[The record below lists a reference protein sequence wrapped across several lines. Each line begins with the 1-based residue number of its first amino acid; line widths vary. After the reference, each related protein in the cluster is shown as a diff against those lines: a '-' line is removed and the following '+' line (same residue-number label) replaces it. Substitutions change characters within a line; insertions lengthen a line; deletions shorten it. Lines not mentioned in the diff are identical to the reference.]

1 MWKWPVV
8 KYKHI
13 KIKPR
18 ICVLFILR
26 LTWTVNANSLKQ
38 NIIVT
43 KQMCSWLPL
52 SCKQNLVLFILPR
65 WQLDYD
71 VHPGRAWSSS
81 PCTWHCS
88 LHYLISPGNSLNKAR
103 DDRGLGWQWNHA
115 SFFALTVSISSL
127 FVPALLRTHSFSV
140 FFSVHETLRMCTFC
154 VLARQRHCAK
164 SQIWYD
170 TIRYDTR
177 CYFDVRSKADMSQ
190 LNLPHGN
197 DN

>member
-65 WQLDYD
+65 WQLDYV
-71 VHPGRAWSSS
+71 VHPGRAWSSW

-88 LHYLISPGNSLNKAR
+88 SHYLISPGNSLNKAR

-140 FFSVHETLRMCTFC
+140 FFLSMKPPECVHSVYLRDSDIVQSRKFG
-154 VLARQRHCAK
+154 
-164 SQIWYD
+164 
-170 TIRYDTR
+170 TIRYDTIR
-177 CYFDVRSKADMSQ
+177 DAILTCARK
-190 LNLPHGN
+190 PT
-197 DN
+197 